1 MLVKQN
7 NENTWYVNKCYDVQ
21 EVKLDQIGEN
31 SNQLSY
37 IF

>member
-7 NENTWYVNKCYDVQ
+7 NANTWYVNKYYDVQ